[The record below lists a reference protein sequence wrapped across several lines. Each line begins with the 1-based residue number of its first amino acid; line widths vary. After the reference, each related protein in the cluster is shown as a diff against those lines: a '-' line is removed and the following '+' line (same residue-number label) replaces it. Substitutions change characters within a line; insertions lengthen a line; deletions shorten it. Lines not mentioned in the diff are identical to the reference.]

1 MDSTTCLYFLMCQC
15 CTKPPYKKLVD
26 GIYPPNTTGY
36 ETHLSPMNEDRLAKY
51 ALKNSKMIPDI
62 LTYISSVVNYD
73 CSYMSQLILKHLR
86 KEKKG
91 YGLLS

>member
-36 ETHLSPMNEDRLAKY
+36 ETHLSPVNEDRLAKY

-73 CSYMSQLILKHLR
+73 CKASQKGEEGVWTALLIQWT
-86 KEKKG
+86 
-91 YGLLS
+91 